1 MRIRINKGNAA
12 NMPDDQG
19 SSNRSEEDSSRPG
32 LLSGLRNLLFGGDKE
47 PSLREQI
54 EEVIDEAEEEGD
66 DRRGSNIVG
75 DLSPI
80 ERKMLRNLLHFGEQT
95 VDDVAVPR
103 GEIIAIPETATFE
116 DVLAIF
122 ADAGHS
128 RLPVYRENLDEVI
141 GMIHVK
147 DVFAVLAEK
156 RPPPPMLDLLRQPLY
171 VPQSMGVLDL
181 LAEMRAKRTHLAIVI
196 DEYSGTEG
204 LLTIEDLVEEIVGEI
219 EDEHDDEPEPLIVA
233 GEGGCW
239 EVDARAELDDL
250 GEAVDARL
258 GEIEEDVDTLGG
270 LAAVLA
276 GHVPQVGEVLVHP
289 SGWRIE
295 VTDADERRVHH
306 LRLHPPIEVDLEAP
320 SERREGF

>member
-1 MRIRINKGNAA
+1 
-12 NMPDDQG
+12 MPDDQG
-19 SSNRSEEDSSRPG
+19 SSNRSEEDSRTG
-32 LLSGLRNLLFGGDKE
+32 LLAGLKALLFGGNNE

-54 EEVIDEAEEEGD
+54 EEVIDEAEEEGEER
-66 DRRGSNIVG
+66 RRGSNIVG
-75 DLSPI
+75 DLAPI

-103 GEIIAIPETATFE
+103 ADIVAIAESASFTDIVA
-116 DVLAIF
+116 LF
-122 ADAGHS
+122 AEAGHS
-128 RLPVYRENLDEVI
+128 RLPVYRETLDEVV

-147 DVFAVLAEK
+147 DVFAVLAEG
-156 RPPPPMLDLLRQPLY
+156 RPPPPLIDLIREPLY

-219 EDEHDDEPEPLIVA
+219 EDEHDDEPEPLFVP
-233 GEGGCW
+233 GENGCW
-239 EVDARAELDDL
+239 EIEARAELDDI
-250 GEAVDARL
+250 GEAIDPRL
-258 GEIEEDVDTLGG
+258 AEVEEDVDTLGG

-276 GHVPQVGEVLVHP
+276 GHVPEVGEILLHP

-295 VTDADERRVHH
+295 VTQADERRVHR
-306 LRLHPPIEVDLEAP
+306 LRLHPPVEVDLEAP
-320 SERREGF
+320 SERSQEF

>member
-1 MRIRINKGNAA
+1 
-12 NMPDDQG
+12 MPDDQG
-19 SSNRSEEDSSRPG
+19 SSTRSEEDSR
-32 LLSGLRNLLFGGDKE
+32 SGIWAGIRTLLFGGANE

-54 EEVIDEAEEEGD
+54 EDVIDEAEEEGQKP
-66 DRRGSNIVG
+66 RGSSIVG

-103 GEIIAIPETATFE
+103 ADIIAIPESASFDE
-116 DVLAIF
+116 IVAQF
-122 ADAGHS
+122 AEAGHS

-147 DVFAVLAEK
+147 DVFVVLAEG
-156 RPPPPMLDLLRQPLY
+156 RPPPPLLDLIRQPLY

-219 EDEHDDEPEPLIVA
+219 EDEHDDEPVLLFTR
-233 GEGGCW
+233 GGDGCW
-239 EVDARAELDDL
+239 DADARAELDDI
-250 GEAVDARL
+250 GEAIDPRL
-258 GEIEEDVDTLGG
+258 AEIDEDVDTLGG

-276 GHVPQVGEVLVHP
+276 GHVPEVGEILLHS

-295 VTDADERRVHH
+295 VTEADERRVHR
-306 LRLHPPIEVDLEAP
+306 LRLHPPVVIDLEAP
-320 SERREGF
+320 TERAEEF